1 MTCCGE
7 FTRYNLLS
15 KRNMS
20 SVYFGND
27 TDRFCDGRYMKKIL
41 PIAFAVLCV
50 ISTAKGA
57 GQHRRRSTGHHRKQ
71 SATAT
76 ATCQDGT
83 TSYSAH
89 RRGTCSHHGGVK
101 TWLNNGVPK

>member
-1 MTCCGE
+1 M
-7 FTRYNLLS
+7 RKLIPL
-15 KRNMS
+15 
-20 SVYFGND
+20 V
-27 TDRFCDGRYMKKIL
+27 L
-41 PIAFAVLCV
+41 AVLCFFGP
-50 ISTAKGA
+50 AQAA
-57 GQHRRRSTGHHRKQ
+57 GQHKHRSTGHHRKQ

-101 TWLNNGVPK
+101 TWSNNGVPK

>member
-1 MTCCGE
+1 
-7 FTRYNLLS
+7 
-15 KRNMS
+15 
-20 SVYFGND
+20 
-27 TDRFCDGRYMKKIL
+27 MKKIL
-41 PIAFAVLCV
+41 PVAFALLCFM
-50 ISTAKGA
+50 SATQAS
-57 GQHRRRSTGHHRKQ
+57 GQQKHRSTHHRKQ

-101 TWLNNGVPK
+101 TWLNNSVPK

>member
-1 MTCCGE
+1 
-7 FTRYNLLS
+7 
-15 KRNMS
+15 
-20 SVYFGND
+20 
-27 TDRFCDGRYMKKIL
+27 MKKIL
-41 PIAFAVLCV
+41 PVAFALLCLM
-50 ISTAKGA
+50 STAQAA
-57 GQHRRRSTGHHRKQ
+57 GEQKHRSTHHRKQ

>member
-1 MTCCGE
+1 MTCCSE
-7 FTRYNLLS
+7 FTHYNLLTES
-15 KRNMS
+15 SMS

-50 ISTAKGA
+50 ISTAQA
-57 GQHRRRSTGHHRKQ
+57 ADQHRHRSTRHHRRQ
-71 SATAT
+71 SAAAT

-83 TSYSAH
+83 TSYRAH
-89 RRGTCSHHGGVK
+89 RRGTCSHHGGV
-101 TWLNNGVPK
+101 